1 MSSRFQSAFFTF
13 SYWRHPAASGV
24 LACISENT

>member
-1 MSSRFQSAFFTF
+1 MTSRPSFTAFTF

>member
-1 MSSRFQSAFFTF
+1 MSSRTSFTLFTF
-13 SYWRHPAASGV
+13 SYWRYPAASGV